1 MRAAVAEAM
10 EGQKQVETIADGP
23 DGPVKTYTD
32 GTTEAVIVHGATD
45 LPGEEDAD

>member
-1 MRAAVAEAM
+1 VSEPAPISDEMRAAVAEAM

-32 GTTEAVIVHGATD
+32 GTTEAVIVKQD
-45 LPGEEDAD
+45 